1 MLMMLSWVEQHSA
14 LISTVMEGKL
24 QRKRAYADGP
34 LLTPVYKLSIFEKLK
49 VATYLGKY
57 LGSQY
62 FLTLG
67 DRTHAI

>member
-34 LLTPVYKLSIFEKLK
+34 LLTTVYKLSIFEKLK